1 MGSVGFMYLHICMAY
16 VTYIYRIKVTD
27 LRGIGTNIESVKG
40 EKVRLKMMEIHID
53 DIFNN
58 LKKNNH

>member
-1 MGSVGFMYLHICMAY
+1 M
-16 VTYIYRIKVTD
+16 
-27 LRGIGTNIESVKG
+27 RGIGTNIGSVKG

-58 LKKNNH
+58 LKKIIIRMPVSQFIISQSLLAIRAL